1 MAERLTREQMAK
13 KYPDQSIGITNI
25 KYENND
31 GVTIESAEV
40 VYTPEDKTPE
50 ELLTLQVSGEE
61 DFMCWYTTGRRVNV
75 GVMTLC

>member
-1 MAERLTREQMAK
+1 MARLKGEPGHPGMV
-13 KYPDQSIGITNI
+13 N
-25 KYENND
+25 KYENDD

-50 ELLTLQVSGEE
+50 ELLTIQISGTE
-61 DFMCWYTTGRRVNV
+61 DIMCWYTTGSKVNV